1 MLALHLPEDGLAPH
15 LRGPGLECGER
26 LESRRADL
34 RVRVVRKAHH
44 LLCEFV
50 EAEPP
55 DHGQGQA
62 EGGGIVPIRQESE
75 RQPPGALLACEQDR
89 LFEES
94 RVHPFFARDLEE
106 STLPLLP
113 FLRREC
119 GESPGGG
126 SQSEAAHPPGG
137 MAHGLEEGGK
147 GLGKTEPGEEF
158 QGIRHHEAVTAAE
171 PNGHEGADSRLSAE
185 RLQTKTRGRIFD
197 RLDVSQEALG
207 GGWLGERFH
216 LLGGMERH
224 ERGFAGGPELD
235 TLLLAAGTLVLRE
248 GLTLEAG
255 AGAAPN
261 PSFSPVW
268 NAHLEAG
275 LALGGGFTAFAR
287 FWHLE
292 FRGGGVEVLSPALRY
307 DGAGFWASLRGWY
320 AIEKEDGGLAL
331 LGQLGFDLPLRLGA
345 WVGAG
350 GGDRADY
357 LVIRDAATERH
368 LVWLTGISWSPG
380 EGYVFSADYVGRHE
394 AVADAEFYR
403 HEILFGL
410 LRRW

>member
-1 MLALHLPEDGLAPH
+1 MRMYFLALTILTLPLRGAASDVDCPSAWELWEADPEAAEGVARACLAQAPDSVERLLALSKILGWSGRSEEALALAETAEGLAPGDFDVLAWK
-15 LRGPGLECGER
+15 LRLLGWLGRYEEAEVLAASHSVEGEPPHA
-26 LESRRADL
+26 EWAQVRADL
-34 RVRVVRKAHH
+34 ERWRRPIPRHRAGLLLQAGPVVTGNEGPGW
-44 LLCEFV
+44 LL
-50 EAEPP
+50 
-55 DHGQGQA
+55 
-62 EGGGIVPIRQESE
+62 
-75 RQPPGALLACEQDR
+75 R
-89 LFEES
+89 L
-94 RVHPFFARDLEE
+94 
-106 STLPLLP
+106 
-113 FLRREC
+113 
-119 GESPGGG
+119 
-126 SQSEAAHPPGG
+126 
-137 MAHGLEEGGK
+137 
-147 GLGKTEPGEEF
+147 
-158 QGIRHHEAVTAAE
+158 
-171 PNGHEGADSRLSAE
+171 
-185 RLQTKTRGRIFD
+185 RGD
-197 RLDVSQEALG
+197 
-207 GGWLGERFH
+207 GWLGERFH

-320 AIEKEDGGLAL
+320 AIEKEDSGLAL